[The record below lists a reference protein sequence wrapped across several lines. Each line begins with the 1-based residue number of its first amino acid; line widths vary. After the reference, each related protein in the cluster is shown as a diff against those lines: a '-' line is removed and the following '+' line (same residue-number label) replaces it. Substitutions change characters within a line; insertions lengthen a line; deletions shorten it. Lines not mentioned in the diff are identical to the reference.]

1 MRKSRFIR
9 AAVLVALLLLG
20 LVVWR
25 IAQTPHVRA
34 TTTASLNRG
43 KYNNAAE
50 RGRQT
55 PLADSD
61 QQTKLG
67 DITSVPLQELM
78 DVLANK
84 RPEEVAALARELDR
98 RNAIINRSKVSALF
112 KAWAATDPHAAVET
126 ALSLHDPALRATA
139 VSATIEGVS
148 PASASAVAGALVH
161 PPDDGSFPRG
171 ALLTKALGK
180 RSQADPAAAASMLN
194 SSEAESAWGSAS
206 DGRPAMVVVTETF
219 GTV

>member
-55 PLADSD
+55 PLAESD

-98 RNAIINRSKVSALF
+98 QKRNYQPIQGL
-112 KAWAATDPHAAVET
+112 
-126 ALSLHDPALRATA
+126 
-139 VSATIEGVS
+139 
-148 PASASAVAGALVH
+148 
-161 PPDDGSFPRG
+161 GS
-171 ALLTKALGK
+171 
-180 RSQADPAAAASMLN
+180 
-194 SSEAESAWGSAS
+194 
-206 DGRPAMVVVTETF
+206 
-219 GTV
+219 